1 MVPLA
6 NPASTRAGRP
16 QDAAAVETAIQ
27 RGVIV
32 PARRVVEMVED
43 RIDGAHTNYVHNAR
57 RGGAAPL
64 GFVVVHGAGVA
75 RDEHSPGQR
84 TGKYRPEPPNRLKD
98 QVTSVTPLD
107 AR

>member
-57 RGGAAPL
+57 QGGQLLLVLLLCAVLAWRETGIRRGS
-64 GFVVVHGAGVA
+64 V
-75 RDEHSPGQR
+75 PGSIDPNCP
-84 TGKYRPEPPNRLKD
+84 TG
-98 QVTSVTPLD
+98 
-107 AR
+107 